1 MSGILELGKFRRR
14 NSVKTNQ
21 NGFSLLSAKER
32 NHKRVGDLLEVNI
45 LSLITVN
52 LTRGV
57 GGFEMF
63 MIYLEW

>member
-32 NHKRVGDLLEVNI
+32 NSKRVGDRLEVNI

-63 MIYLEW
+63 MFYLEW